1 MVGVLLVRDV
11 SAIAITEF
19 LCEAEIDDID
29 EVGSMAGA
37 HDEVGG
43 FYVAVYEVVRMD
55 EFNTG

>member
-1 MVGVLLVRDV
+1 MSVLFVGNV
-11 SAIAITEF
+11 SAVVITEF

-29 EVGSMAGA
+29 EVRAMADA

-43 FYVAVYEVVRMD
+43 FYVAVDEVVRMD